1 MITFDLWELWKNR
14 KYVKCSWGYE
24 LFDDRNFWT
33 RRIFY
38 GRRIFYMWRTIKSF
52 FQGFLQN
59 TMYRCWVW
67 DKPLPL
73 WCENTFRCILLEN
86 HVDRPISGRNR
97 PNVNFEIQNPQMKI
111 WKYDEN
117 SRFHRFWSR
126 RPMMTVDKVL
136 ESLNIILFENQIY

>member
-1 MITFDLWELWKNR
+1 MIEISGPVEYSTSVEYSTCDTPYNP
-14 KYVKCSWGYE
+14 
-24 LFDDRNFWT
+24 
-33 RRIFY
+33 
-38 GRRIFYMWRTIKSF
+38 F

-59 TMYRCWVW
+59 RVYRCWIW

-97 PNVNFEIQNPQMKI
+97 PNLNFEIQNPQMKI

-117 SRFHRFWSR
+117 PRFHIFWSR
-126 RPMMTVDKVL
+126 RPMMIVDKVL
-136 ESLNIILFENQIY
+136 ESLNIIFFENQTYHSKWFT